1 LVDPHTTIRTFLA
14 ADATLTAL
22 TSTRI
27 YAGRDVPPK
36 GYKPSDGA
44 CVVFRVRGGAPDYDD
59 ALLNPSVQFKV
70 YGEDEVAAFAV
81 YQALYDRLH
90 NGYSATILHAESEV
104 LGQLLEE
111 PDTEWRFVLA
121 YFLVQ
126 IKQS

>member
-1 LVDPHTTIRTFLA
+1 LVDPHIVILGFLA
-14 ADATLTAL
+14 DDETLVAL
-22 TSTRI
+22 TSSRI
-27 YAGRDVPPK
+27 YAGRDVPPV

-44 CVVFRVRGGAPDYDD
+44 CVVFRVRGGGPDYDD
-59 ALLNPSVQFKV
+59 ALLNPSVQFKC
-70 YGEDEVAAFAV
+70 YSEDEVAAFAV